1 MDKLRLLLTNSLKRY
16 YTHECYFFSTLFKL
30 NEPFQK
36 VDLLGFPFTMNYDRA
51 AKMDF
56 STYYI
61 FTQYAL
67 MVPYPEEQ
75 SRIDA
80 LIRPFE
86 TKVYILY
93 PYQLL
98 AKLMLKIFDM

>member
-1 MDKLRLLLTNSLKRY
+1 
-16 YTHECYFFSTLFKL
+16 
-30 NEPFQK
+30 
-36 VDLLGFPFTMNYDRA
+36 MNYDRA

-67 MVPYPEEQ
+67 MVPYPEEE
-75 SRIDA
+75 SRIDT

-86 TKVYILY
+86 AKVYIAY
-93 PYQLL
+93 PYQLFS
-98 AKLMLKIFDM
+98 KLMLTKSNM